1 PAPHVLTAPLTPEG
15 RLRATPQRGFPPPYS
30 SHDQLSGEEGGG
42 GRNGADQDRLG
53 TAAEPGATGH
63 RRLRRS
69 RHEQR
74 HQRAADG
81 EPERGGDGDGKRV
94 RDDGKGRAEGVC
106 ERDDEAGTERRSGR
120 RRGEARLFGH

>member
-1 PAPHVLTAPLTPEG
+1 GSARPPGARWLPAPLSPAG
-15 RLRATPQRGFPPPYS
+15 RRRATPARGFPPPES
-30 SHDQLSGEEGGG
+30 SRDQLSGEEGGG

-94 RDDGKGRAEGVC
+94 RDDGKG
-106 ERDDEAGTERRSGR
+106 
-120 RRGEARLFGH
+120 